1 MATVAVAGAAGF
13 VGSALVR
20 QLEQHHH
27 VIALTRGNLERR
39 ENRAQL
45 TWRRSDLFSQPATEA
60 ALRGCDT
67 AVYLVH
73 SMLPAA
79 HLTQGR
85 FEDLDLLVADNF
97 GRAAAAA
104 GVKHIIY
111 LGGIIPDGIALSKHL
126 LSRLEVERVLGS
138 HGVPVTALRAAMIFG
153 PGGSSMN
160 IMARLVRRLPVMV
173 CPAWTSTRS
182 RPIFLG
188 DVLAAIE
195 HCVVTPEV
203 AGKQYDLGGDTV
215 VTYREMMEAV
225 GSYIG
230 RSPRAVSVPILSPK
244 ISRLWVSV
252 FSGAPKNLVAPLIE
266 TLRHDMVPRADR
278 ALAIPGHRYLSFDE
292 MVSRCFT
299 SGAAEREE
307 PRAFSLPEDERLR
320 TTVRSVQRLYL
331 PDGMTAPEVA
341 NLYVDWLS
349 KHLHPFLRA
358 SRVQADVAGKL
369 SCEFHLTGVAADL
382 LVLEMDQRFNA
393 ADHAEFLIVAG
404 MLVKRSAGDSGPGRL
419 EFRRF
424 PEQRCLIAAI
434 HDFHPRLPWFIYVW
448 TQARMHL
455 YVMRAFDRFLRR
467 SK

>member
-1 MATVAVAGAAGF
+1 M
-13 VGSALVR
+13 
-20 QLEQHHH
+20 
-27 VIALTRGNLERR
+27 
-39 ENRAQL
+39 
-45 TWRRSDLFSQPATEA
+45 FSQRATEA
-60 ALRGCDT
+60 ALQGCDT
-67 AVYLVH
+67 AVYLIH

-111 LGGIIPDGIALSKHL
+111 LGGIIPDGVSLSKHL
-126 LSRLEVERVLGS
+126 LSRLEVEKVLGS

-173 CPAWTSTRS
+173 CPGWTSTRS

-195 HCVVTPEV
+195 HCINTPEV
-203 AGKQYDLGGDTV
+203 RGREYDLGGDTV
-215 VTYREMMEAV
+215 VTYREMMEGV
-225 GSYIG
+225 GSFLG
-230 RSPRAVSVPILSPK
+230 RKPRVVSVPILSPK

-252 FSGAPKNLVAPLIE
+252 FTGAPKNLVAPLIE

-278 ALAIPGHRYLSFDE
+278 ALIIPGHRYLSFEE
-292 MVSRCFT
+292 MVSRCFAG
-299 SGAAEREE
+299 GAPEGEQ
-307 PRAFSLPEDERLR
+307 PRAFSLPDDERLR
-320 TTVRSVQRLYL
+320 TTVRSVQRLFL

-341 NLYVDWLS
+341 TLYVDWLS
-349 KHLHPFLRA
+349 KHLHPLLRA
-358 SRVQADVAGKL
+358 KRVRADVAGKL
-369 SCEFHLTGVAADL
+369 SCEFRFSGMPWDL
-382 LVLEMDQRFNA
+382 LVLEMDERLNA
-393 ADHAEFLIVAG
+393 ADRAEFLISGG
-404 MLVKRSAGDSGPGRL
+404 MLVRVEQGGAELGRL

-424 PEQRCLIAAI
+424 AEQGCLIAAI

-448 TQARMHL
+448 TQARIHL
-455 YVMRAFDRFLRR
+455 LVMRAFDRFLRR
-467 SK
+467 RTDSIS